1 MTDGHEHITS
11 LGYRL
16 ERVSEPNVEA
26 LLRACRMEAVENPPP
41 PWTTSEYLLAQTLAG
56 GTAACVG
63 WNRLN
68 GAAVI
73 HSLAVAPTSRG
84 SGIGAGLLAS
94 AMGSIMDEK
103 PVEAMYLLTES
114 SAARRL
120 FTSAG
125 FATTEPGDIPED
137 VRKHPTLANPVGH
150 AHVML
155 RRYSGTKPGLD
166 NCAFRVIVN
175 NTQDATLPLGSVFF
189 FRQTGEVVESA
200 YRGGPVRR
208 GHLIGLIAGDEFD
221 FRWHQ
226 FVEDGRLQSGGG
238 RIFVEAL
245 PDGRRE
251 LRGPL
256 SNDESNE
263 LLLREV

>member
-16 ERVSEPNVEA
+16 ERLTNPNVEA
-26 LLRACRMEAVENPPP
+26 LLRACRVDALDEPPP
-41 PWTTSEYLLAQTLAG
+41 PWTTSEFLLAQTLAG

-63 WNRLN
+63 WNRR
-68 GAAVI
+68 GPIAVI

-94 AMGSIMDEK
+94 AMGAIMDED
-103 PVEAMYLLTES
+103 PVEAMVLSTDS
-114 SAARRL
+114 NAARRL

-125 FATTEPGDIPED
+125 FSGADLDELPAD
-137 VRKHPTLANPVGH
+137 VLEHPTFAAGR
-150 AHVML
+150 AYTMT

-175 NTQDATLPLGSVFF
+175 NTEDATLPLGSVFF
-189 FRQTGEVVESA
+189 FRQNGEIVESS

-208 GHLIGLIAGDEFD
+208 GHLIGLINGDEFD

-226 FVEDGRLQSGGG
+226 YVEDGRLQAGDG

-256 SNDESNE
+256 SHVESNE